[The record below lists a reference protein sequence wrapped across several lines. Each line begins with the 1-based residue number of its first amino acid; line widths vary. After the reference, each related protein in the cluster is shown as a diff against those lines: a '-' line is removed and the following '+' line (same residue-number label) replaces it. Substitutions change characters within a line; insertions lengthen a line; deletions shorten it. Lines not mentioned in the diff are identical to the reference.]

1 MMPRIEAGER
11 LAAINDRAAAAG
23 NLKQAVSDRL
33 MRRLEE
39 ARDGVGRQTA
49 KATPAVLAGMGIAAV
64 NAPLGASGRG
74 LSDG

>member
-11 LAAINDRAAAAG
+11 LAAITDRAAAAG
-23 NLKQAVSDRL
+23 NLKQADSGRL

-39 ARDGVGRQTA
+39 ARVGVRRQTA

-64 NAPLGASGRG
+64 NTPLGASERG